1 MVKVPHMTS
10 KPVPVANP
18 SFHPS
23 PAQRRLLQYIHEN
36 PSFKTAL
43 ELCAAAGIGR
53 TTYYRWCQDPGFR
66 VWLADAWSAHLL
78 MDGAALI
85 NICRLQA
92 ARSFS
97 YWKALFQLTFDEAGL
112 ARMRTW
118 RDAVAQLDPD
128 AFEPNPEDI
137 QPDPAPANPSLTPAG
152 LPKPSMSVP
161 QIVERLQQLARKNG
175 TDPGISAAAAP
186 PMPHRVARCYS
197 TAVHKAH
204 RAGQRPLRPRI

>member
-1 MVKVPHMTS
+1 
-10 KPVPVANP
+10 
-18 SFHPS
+18 
-23 PAQRRLLQYIHEN
+23 
-36 PSFKTAL
+36 
-43 ELCAAAGIGR
+43 
-53 TTYYRWCQDPGFR
+53 
-66 VWLADAWSAHLL
+66 
-78 MDGAALI
+78 
-85 NICRLQA
+85 
-92 ARSFS
+92 
-97 YWKALFQLTFDEAGL
+97 YWQALFQLTFDEAGL

-137 QPDPAPANPSLTPAG
+137 QPDPAPASPSLTPAG

-186 PMPHRVARCYS
+186 PMPHRVARCYN

-204 RAGQRPLRPRI
+204 GAGQRPLR